1 MISVPRAPRGRS
13 TAVAARRGFSVVEM
27 MIALVLLAV
36 VVTKLTIVI
45 GEARNTQSRESSH
58 MILEDRARQ
67 VLDRISYAIM
77 GSDAQSLIP
86 DTEFP
91 AHHSELRYR
100 VSMGVEDGEV
110 VWSDPEVIGVSE
122 EDRNQIYWGRNVGE
136 ANERIVVWCNVV
148 SELLEDEFANGIDD
162 NENGLADEDGLTFVL
177 DRSSVT
183 IRITLRGEGDDGTP
197 IRHTVETTVTCRN

>member
-1 MISVPRAPRGRS
+1 MTAFVSISRVRRRS
-13 TAVAARRGFSVVEM
+13 AGFSLIEA
-27 MIALVLLAV
+27 MIALVLLGV

-58 MILEDRARQ
+58 LILEDRARQ

-100 VSMGVEDGEV
+100 VSMGVEDGAV
-110 VWSDPEVIGVSE
+110 VWSDPEIIGLSPL
-122 EDRNQIYWGRNVGE
+122 DPNQIYWGTNVGE
-136 ANERIVVWCNVV
+136 ANERIIVWCNVV
-148 SELLEDEFANGIDD
+148 SDLLEDEFANGMDD
-162 NENGLADEDGLTFVL
+162 NANGLADEDGLTFVL

-183 IRITLRGEGDDGTP
+183 IRITLRGEDDSGNE
-197 IRHTVETTVTCRN
+197 IRHTVQTMVTCRN